1 MSVTVN
7 ELIAHLDDAIPF
19 SWAEQWDRVGLL
31 VGGSSERVGRVL
43 VTLDP
48 THAALG
54 RAAEVG
60 ATVLLTHHPAFLEP
74 FDRLTWSGND
84 PDPALEAL
92 RTGVALIAC
101 HTNLDRAPEGA
112 EALPA
117 ILGLEVIAP
126 LERSQQEVSTIVV
139 YAPAE
144 AADRLLTAMEDAGA
158 GRIGQYGGCAF
169 VARGQGSFTPRAGAR
184 PKIGEP
190 GERTAVD
197 ECRIEMVCSPQR
209 AASVIDAA
217 RAAHP
222 YEEPVV
228 LSSRSGLSRGA
239 ARMGRLC
246 RPGAPVDVRGFAG
259 LVGERLGV
267 HCTVWGDPGRAVSM
281 VAVAPGSG
289 RSLVDDAIAGGAD
302 TFVTGELR
310 YHEALDAVDAGLTVI
325 EAGHDA
331 TEWPLTGALA
341 RIARRMAGL
350 AEDAV
355 VLDESDHSWW
365 TT

>member
-1 MSVTVN
+1 VSVTVN
-7 ELIAHLDDAIPF
+7 DLIAHLDDAIPF
-19 SWAEQWDRVGLL
+19 SWAEPWDRVGLL
-31 VGGSSERVGRVL
+31 VGGSSEPVGRVL
-43 VTLDP
+43 VTLDV
-48 THAALG
+48 TRAALR
-54 RAAEVG
+54 RAVDAG
-60 ATVLLTHHPAFLEP
+60 ATVLLTHHPAFLQPLE
-74 FDRLTWSGND
+74 RLTWSGHG

-92 RTGVALIAC
+92 RAGVALIAC

-117 ILGLEVIAP
+117 ILGLEVLAP
-126 LERSQQEVSTIVV
+126 LERSQQDVSTIVV
-139 YAPAE
+139 YAPSE
-144 AADRLLTAMEDAGA
+144 AAESLLTAMEGAGA
-158 GRIGQYGGCAF
+158 GRVGQYGGCAF
-169 VARGQGSFTPRAGAR
+169 VARGQGRFTPRAEAR
-184 PKIGEP
+184 PKSGEP
-190 GERTAVD
+190 GQRAAVD
-197 ECRIEMVCSPQR
+197 ECRIEMVCSLQR
-209 AASVIDAA
+209 EASVIEAV
-217 RAAHP
+217 RVAHP

-246 RPGAPVDVRGFAG
+246 RPCTPVDVRGLAG
-259 LVGERLGV
+259 LIGERLGV
-267 HCTVWGDPGRAVSM
+267 HCTVWGDPGRAVNM

-289 RSLVDDAIAGGAD
+289 RSLVDDALNGGAD

-310 YHEALDAVDAGLTVI
+310 YHEALDAVEAGLAVI

-341 RIARRMAGL
+341 RIARRMTGL